1 MKTAFVLA
9 IGLAFSLGV
18 PAWAQPG
25 SGAPVAGKPGA
36 TLQKIDTKTGA
47 GKTAQAGSMV
57 SVNYTGWLYMPSAPK
72 GRGQQID
79 SSPAGEPFTFR
90 LGAGRVIPGW
100 DQGVAGMK
108 VGGRRTL
115 VVPAE
120 LGYGKRGIGPIPP
133 GANLIFD
140 IELVGVK

>member
-9 IGLAFSLGV
+9 FGLAFALNM
-18 PAWAQPG
+18 PASAQATQP
-25 SGAPVAGKPGA
+25 AAAKPGA
-36 TLQKIDTKTGA
+36 TLQKIDTKTGS
-47 GKTAQAGSMV
+47 GKTAQAGDMV
-57 SVNYTGWLYMPSAPK
+57 AVHYTGWLYMPKAPQ
-72 GRGQQID
+72 GRGSQVD
-79 SSPAGEPFTFR
+79 SSAGGEPFAFR

-120 LGYGKRGIGPIPP
+120 LAYGKRGIGPIPP

-140 IELVGVK
+140 IQLVEVR